1 MLKVRIETKNAAFEG
16 NLKSEV
22 ARCLKEVIKN
32 IECWSHAGDH
42 SIEGTIYDINGG
54 NVGKFKLTK

>member
-1 MLKVRIETKNAAFEG
+1 MLRIKIETKNAAFEG

-22 ARCLKEVIKN
+22 ARCLKDVINK
-32 IECWSHAGDH
+32 IESYSFAGAH

-54 NVGKFKLTK
+54 NVGSFKLTK